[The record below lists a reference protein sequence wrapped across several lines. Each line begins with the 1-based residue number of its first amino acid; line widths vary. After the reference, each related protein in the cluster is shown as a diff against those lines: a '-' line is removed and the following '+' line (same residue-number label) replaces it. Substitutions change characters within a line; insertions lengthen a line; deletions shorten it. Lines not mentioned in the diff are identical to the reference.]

1 MFHNP
6 SLMAREQMKLVLG
19 FEVGDL
25 FTGLRLGYMQSIR
38 SAPEVQLFG
47 QGNDCKQVTYFN
59 AGERLQARSR
69 VG

>member
-25 FTGLRLGYMQSIR
+25 FAGLRLGYMQSVPKR
-38 SAPEVQLFG
+38 AGSSALRPRQ
-47 QGNDCKQVTYFN
+47 
-59 AGERLQARSR
+59 
-69 VG
+69 